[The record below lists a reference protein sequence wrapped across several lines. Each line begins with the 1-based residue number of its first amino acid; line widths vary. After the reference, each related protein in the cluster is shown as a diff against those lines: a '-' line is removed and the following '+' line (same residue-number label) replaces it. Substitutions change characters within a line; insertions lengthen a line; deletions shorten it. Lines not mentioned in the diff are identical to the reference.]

1 MIEKDLLFDKRI
13 IDRNLVKGYITK
25 QELKKV
31 LGGVPDGKDAC
42 DLSEVSVQADE
53 FDTSLVG
60 GSNIRPE
67 EEEDME
73 GVIDV

>member
-13 IDRNLVKGYITK
+13 IDRNLTKGYITK
-25 QELKKV
+25 AELKKV
-31 LGGVPDGKDAC
+31 LGAVVDSKDAGE
-42 DLSEVSVQADE
+42 LSEVSVQAEE

-60 GSNIRPE
+60 GGNVRPE